1 MNSLKTY
8 KIILSLSVLPAIAGI
23 NNTTAQEL
31 STYLE
36 QAVAN
41 NPEIKAYELRYNLA
55 QEKSAEVNTFPDTEF
70 AAGYFVST
78 PETRTG
84 AQRARFSVKQMLP
97 WFGTVDARI
106 AAQIPQPVRQA
117 RIGQCQLP
125 LRRLPSTP
133 ALSLRVV
140 APNRCK
146 GRNRSQHS
154 PKTHILHAFNVVVA
168 VIGHRIRYSAP
179 SERHDQI
186 SHRVLK
192 GTPGHEPEIVFELV

>member
-78 PETRTG
+78 PETRE
-84 AQRARFSVKQMLP
+84 AQAGTQGRSKLLCDVWTKSEDDRTTAKQRT
-97 WFGTVDARI
+97 FKV
-106 AAQIPQPVRQA
+106 VR
-117 RIGQCQLP
+117 RIGFE
-125 LRRLPSTP
+125 
-133 ALSLRVV
+133 
-140 APNRCK
+140 RC
-146 GRNRSQHS
+146 
-154 PKTHILHAFNVVVA
+154 
-168 VIGHRIRYSAP
+168 
-179 SERHDQI
+179 
-186 SHRVLK
+186 
-192 GTPGHEPEIVFELV
+192 